1 MSIDDQTDQLDREI
15 NNMRSLE
22 QKVKEYKLNHAHK
35 AAQTEE
41 KITELA
47 NLMTISGK
55 NMVNVC
61 EEKLKKFAAIIEPYL
76 NSGVAKS
83 KEGELPI
90 IDRYIALI
98 ASIEGLDS
106 TIRKTSEVSRLAA
119 KHHKILYSIDVKQ
132 REAIARHERLTR
144 IQNLN
149 NEFPSG
155 SPLHLLAVLPAL
167 LMTLDRNPKCS
178 DYYKKKFGEMQ
189 GRILTLFA
197 TMAHDEPPKI
207 EGMGSMLSTQSSLS
221 NGEINLESINDRS
234 EIPIDN
240 SESLA
245 SSH

>member
-22 QKVKEYKLNHAHK
+22 QKVIEYKMSHAHK
-35 AAQTEE
+35 VSQTEE
-41 KITELA
+41 KITDMA
-47 NLMTISGK
+47 KQISINGK

-61 EEKLKKFAAIIEPYL
+61 EEKLKKFTEVLQPYL
-76 NSGVAKS
+76 NSGVAKL
-83 KEGELPI
+83 KAGDMPT
-90 IDRYIALI
+90 IDRYMALI

-119 KHHKILYSIDVKQ
+119 KHHKVLYSIDVKQ

-149 NEFPSG
+149 NEFPAG

-167 LMTLDRNPKCS
+167 LMTLDRNTKCS
-178 DYYKKKFGEMQ
+178 DYYKMKFGDLQ

-207 EGMGSMLSTQSSLS
+207 EEIGSMLTTQSSLS
-221 NGEINLESINDRS
+221 NGEINLESIKNRS

-240 SESLA
+240 SATPA